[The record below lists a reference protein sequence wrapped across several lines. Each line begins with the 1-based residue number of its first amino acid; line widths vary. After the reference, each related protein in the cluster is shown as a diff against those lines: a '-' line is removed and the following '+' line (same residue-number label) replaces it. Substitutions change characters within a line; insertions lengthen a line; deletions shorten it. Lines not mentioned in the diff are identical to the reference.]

1 MQRIE
6 YKYVTQV
13 YSDMNEKGLKIL
25 KKYNLKYE
33 KILFYCYLYGIGTD
47 IIELQQQ

>member
-6 YKYVTQV
+6 YKYVTLL
-13 YSDMNEKGLKIL
+13 YSDMDKKGLKIL

-47 IIELQQQ
+47 SIELQQQ